1 VGYKKT
7 GRVIT
12 EDDIL
17 DKLIERI
24 IKRAV
29 RKIILVDYS
38 REVPYRLNSLTYIER
53 NGKLLKCITK
63 DKVAA

>member
-29 RKIILVDYS
+29 RKIILVDHS
-38 REVPYRLNSLTYIER
+38 GEVPYRLNSLTYIER
-53 NGKLLKCITK
+53 NGKLSKYITK
-63 DKVAA
+63 DEVAA